1 MPDKK
6 RFGKKSKLKRKMKG
20 GSVDDGSA
28 VWVNEDKSPM
38 SEAPVARNKQMEN
51 PPVATNKQMKN
62 PPVVQARQVKSK
74 VGSSRDD
81 YGSLNM
87 QFFLYAVA
95 SLGVVGIA
103 WLLISRSLIRHEY
116 SESLSYGL
124 VSLAVFL
131 SFFLVLISGLK
142 SISAGKGLV
151 DGIKYLL
158 KVVWFTLTKCL
169 PAILILIQCVVL
181 IYITSKHAN
190 YLYTSDS
197 IPALFNTFNIM
208 AAVMIMGQS
217 YAWYKQVNKIMMGGS
232 GNSNPAQVPGF
243 ILAAILCTIAIS
255 QMYVILE
262 FLKTDC

>member
-1 MPDKK
+1 MTSKTK
-6 RFGKKSKLKRKMKG
+6 FSKNRKLKSKMKG
-20 GSVDDGSA
+20 GNPSGE
-28 VWVNEDKSPM
+28 VNESQP
-38 SEAPVARNKQMEN
+38 AQ
-51 PPVATNKQMKN
+51 
-62 PPVVQARQVKSK
+62 VQNSVPSQSK
-74 VGSSRDD
+74 IGSSRDD

-87 QFFLYAVA
+87 KFFLYAVA
-95 SLGVVGIA
+95 SIGVVGIA

-116 SESLSYGL
+116 SETLSYGL

-158 KVVWFTLTKCL
+158 KVVLFTLTKCL
-169 PAILILIQCVVL
+169 PAILILIQCGVL

-232 GNSNPAQVPGF
+232 GNRNPAEIPGF

>member
-1 MPDKK
+1 MPSKFSK
-6 RFGKKSKLKRKMKG
+6 NRKLKSKMKG
-20 GSVDDGSA
+20 GNVKGAEPKVPPLPTENDMIPVAKATLAREQTGSA
-28 VWVNEDKSPM
+28 K
-38 SEAPVARNKQMEN
+38 
-51 PPVATNKQMKN
+51 T
-62 PPVVQARQVKSK
+62 
-74 VGSSRDD
+74 D

-87 QFFLYAVA
+87 KFFLYAVA
-95 SLGVVGIA
+95 SIGVVGIA

-116 SESLSYGL
+116 SETLSYGL

-158 KVVWFTLTKCL
+158 KVVLFTLTKCL
-169 PAILILIQCVVL
+169 PAILILIQCGVL

-217 YAWYKQVNKIMMGGS
+217 YAWYKQVNKIMMAGS
-232 GNSNPAQVPGF
+232 GSRNPAEIPGF

-262 FLKTDC
+262 YLKTDC